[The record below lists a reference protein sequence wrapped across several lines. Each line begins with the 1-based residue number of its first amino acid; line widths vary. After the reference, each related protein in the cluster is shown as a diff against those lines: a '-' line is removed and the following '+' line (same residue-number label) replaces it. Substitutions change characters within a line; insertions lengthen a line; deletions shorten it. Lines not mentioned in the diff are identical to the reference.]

1 MLLPRRGEATECLRS
16 NMADGVR
23 QQSTP
28 IERME
33 DTEEVKDVGMERED
47 LGQMTFTFCEVS
59 FI

>member
-1 MLLPRRGEATECLRS
+1 MLLPRRGEATECLPS

-47 LGQMTFTFCEVS
+47 LGQMTSTFCEVS

>member
-1 MLLPRRGEATECLRS
+1 MLLPPRGEATGCLRS

-47 LGQMTFTFCEVS
+47 LGQMTSTFCEVS

>member
-1 MLLPRRGEATECLRS
+1 M
-16 NMADGVR
+16 R

-47 LGQMTFTFCEVS
+47 LGQMMSTFCEVR